1 MAVNYYD
8 QFQPLTYNPMTLQEM
23 LIGPQM
29 MQQKHDQ
36 YQALI
41 DQEGL
46 FDVPALEVDKP
57 GVQQWMDKY
66 KENIN
71 NLSDQLLRSGYN
83 KDLSRRARQILQE
96 KQQAISSRGYLG
108 RANQAYQQYLK
119 NVEDEKKRLEK
130 GEINRDQYERGLA
143 FALQRYNQSG
153 GANSNATYSP
163 WSSTKAVDLQELV
176 SKYGKEITPQTIAK
190 DLGYKYD
197 PSTGIITDSSNKTVT
212 ISPERIKN
220 TIISRI
226 MSNPEAMS
234 YLKERQQLGL
244 TNNIMEDLDK
254 LGNEGALTFYR
265 NDVENKTN
273 YDFGLFKKYQQGLFN
288 DAEISKDAIAE
299 IISLDNMPIENLAE
313 IAKVGK
319 PKFSSSGDVSYFDAV
334 TNGSNFS
341 LGEPGKPVPFGI
353 ATDNNKIINLEESNK
368 IRAHANE
375 QLDKDFGYWQQI
387 DPSVTR
393 DDIIEWEDKWAKN
406 NKATLAFNFVPSAKY
421 EEKYSQDIDKIKN
434 GSFPNS
440 IKDWAIEGQ
449 KLEDGDDWKDAIK
462 YDPKDNK
469 VVAVSTGWS
478 GNGYMLAEITMQN
491 GKTIKA
497 VRKPQE
503 SDKAKF
509 AIADSI
515 FNHYYD
521 NNRGT
526 SKFINPETGA
536 PIIMNKFITPDGLK
550 ATVTLQ
556 KPVYNNKGQLMGYE
570 NDPSYTNISYNDI
583 MQRLTPFV
591 LKDKYVNKYSKPRE
605 SY

>member
-36 YQALI
+36 YQALL

-71 NLSDQLLRSGYN
+71 DLSDQLLRSGYN

-153 GANSNATYSP
+153 GASSNATYTP
-163 WSSTKAVDLQELV
+163 WASTKAVDLQELV

-212 ISPERIKN
+212 LSPERIKN

-265 NDVENKTN
+265 NDIENKTN

-313 IAKVGK
+313 VAKYGLGRGNAYR
-319 PKFSSSGDVSYFDAV
+319 PGSYMPGALSSYGTEFQ
-334 TNGSNFS
+334 TNNT
-341 LGEPGKPVPFGI
+341 K
-353 ATDNNKIINLEESNK
+353 ESEMIK
-368 IRAHANE
+368 SHANE
-375 QLDKDFGYWQQI
+375 QLDKDFSYWQQI

-449 KLEDGDDWKDAIK
+449 KLEDGDDWIDAIE

-491 GKTIKA
+491 GKTIRA

-521 NNRGT
+521 NNRGI

>member
-36 YQALI
+36 YQALL

-71 NLSDQLLRSGYN
+71 DLSDQLLRSGYN

-153 GANSNATYSP
+153 GASSNATYTP
-163 WSSTKAVDLQELV
+163 WASTKAVDLQELV

-273 YDFGLFKKYQQGLFN
+273 YDFGLFKKYQEGIFN

-299 IISLDNMPIENLAE
+299 IISLDNMPIENLAKV
-313 IAKVGK
+313 AKYGLGRGNAYR
-319 PKFSSSGDVSYFDAV
+319 PGSYMPGALSSYGTEFQ
-334 TNGSNFS
+334 TNNT
-341 LGEPGKPVPFGI
+341 K
-353 ATDNNKIINLEESNK
+353 ESEMIK
-368 IRAHANE
+368 SHANE
-375 QLDKDFGYWQQI
+375 QLDKDFSYWQQI

-449 KLEDGDDWKDAIK
+449 KLEDGDDWIDAIE

-491 GKTIKA
+491 GKTIRA

>member
-36 YQALI
+36 YQALL

-71 NLSDQLLRSGYN
+71 DLSDQLLRSGYN

-108 RANQAYQQYLK
+108 RASQAYQQYLK

-153 GANSNATYSP
+153 GAGSNAIYSP
-163 WSSTKAVDLQELV
+163 WYSTKAVDLQELV

-212 ISPERIKN
+212 LSPERIKN

-273 YDFGLFKKYQQGLFN
+273 YDFGLFKKLQDGS
-288 DAEISKDAIAE
+288 I
-299 IISLDNMPIENLAE
+299 
-313 IAKVGK
+313 
-319 PKFSSSGDVSYFDAV
+319 SSSGMNADAQTQILSLPWLASDNLADIAKNGLPKRGNTYIPGSYM
-334 TNGSNFS
+334 
-341 LGEPGKPVPFGI
+341 PGALSSYGTSFQ
-353 ATDNNKIINLEESNK
+353 TDDLVESNK
-368 IRAHANE
+368 AKEFAN
-375 QLDKDFGYWQQI
+375 QAIDKEYEYLKTLNPNI
-387 DPSVTR
+387 TR
-393 DDIIEWEDKWAKN
+393 EDVLKWEDNYAKS
-406 NKATLAFNFVPSAKY
+406 NKTTAAFKYVPKAMY
-421 EEKYSQDIDKIKN
+421 EEKYKQDIDELKT
-434 GSFPNS
+434 GSLPGS
-440 IKDWAIEGQ
+440 VQDWYIDGETVEDQKDFHKAIGFS
-449 KLEDGDDWKDAIK
+449 D
-462 YDPKDNK
+462 DNK
-469 VVAVSTGWS
+469 VKEVSTAFAA
-478 GNGYMLAEITMQN
+478 NGAMAAFIIMED
-491 GKTIKA
+491 GKKYQA
-497 VRKPQE
+497 VRKPIE
-503 SDKAKF
+503 SDQSKF
-509 AIADSI
+509 IVANTL
-515 FNHYYD
+515 FNKYYD
-521 NNRGT
+521 NSRGEITFTDPITGLPIKMEKAVGPNGMEAMITMSLPKYNNRGQ
-526 SKFINPETGA
+526 
-536 PIIMNKFITPDGLK
+536 IIGYTEQQRLPFNSVIEKLTPL
-550 ATVTLQ
+550 VLEQ
-556 KPVYNNKGQLMGYE
+556 KYVSRERKLN
-570 NDPSYTNISYNDI
+570 PSYGG
-583 MQRLTPFV
+583 R
-591 LKDKYVNKYSKPRE
+591 
-605 SY
+605 

>member
-36 YQALI
+36 YQALL
-41 DQEGL
+41 DQEDL

-71 NLSDQLLRSGYN
+71 DLSDQLLRSGYN

-108 RANQAYQQYLK
+108 RASQAYQQYLK

-153 GANSNATYSP
+153 GAGSNATYSP
-163 WSSTKAVDLQELV
+163 WASTKAVDLQELV

-212 ISPERIKN
+212 LSPERIKN

-273 YDFGLFKKYQQGLFN
+273 YDFGLFKKLQDGS
-288 DAEISKDAIAE
+288 I
-299 IISLDNMPIENLAE
+299 
-313 IAKVGK
+313 
-319 PKFSSSGDVSYFDAV
+319 SSSGMNADAQTQILSLPWLTSDNLADIAKNGLPKRGNTYIPGSYM
-334 TNGSNFS
+334 
-341 LGEPGKPVPFGI
+341 PGALSSYGTSFQ
-353 ATDNNKIINLEESNK
+353 TDDLVESNK
-368 IRAHANE
+368 AKEFAN
-375 QLDKDFGYWQQI
+375 QAIDKEYEYLKTLNPNI
-387 DPSVTR
+387 TR
-393 DDIIEWEDKWAKN
+393 EDVLKWEDNYAKS
-406 NKATLAFNFVPSAKY
+406 NKTTAAFKYVPKAMY
-421 EEKYSQDIDKIKN
+421 EEKYKQDIDELKT
-434 GSFPNS
+434 GSLPGS
-440 IKDWAIEGQ
+440 VQDWYIDGETVEDQKDFHKAIGFS
-449 KLEDGDDWKDAIK
+449 D
-462 YDPKDNK
+462 DNK
-469 VVAVSTGWS
+469 VKEVSTAFAA
-478 GNGYMLAEITMQN
+478 NGAMAAFIIMED
-491 GKTIKA
+491 GKKYQA
-497 VRKPQE
+497 VRKPIE
-503 SDKAKF
+503 SDQSKF
-509 AIADSI
+509 IVANTL
-515 FNHYYD
+515 FNKYYD
-521 NNRGT
+521 NSRGEITFTDPITGLPIKMEKAVGPNGMEAMITMSLPKYNNRGQ
-526 SKFINPETGA
+526 
-536 PIIMNKFITPDGLK
+536 IIGYTEQQRLPFNSVIEKLTPL
-550 ATVTLQ
+550 VLEQ
-556 KPVYNNKGQLMGYE
+556 KYVSRERKLN
-570 NDPSYTNISYNDI
+570 PSYGG
-583 MQRLTPFV
+583 R
-591 LKDKYVNKYSKPRE
+591 
-605 SY
+605 

>member
-36 YQALI
+36 YQALL

-71 NLSDQLLRSGYN
+71 DLSDQLLRSGYN

-153 GANSNATYSP
+153 GASSNATYTP
-163 WSSTKAVDLQELV
+163 WASTKAVDLQELV

-265 NDVENKTN
+265 NDVENKTS
-273 YDFGLFKKYQQGLFN
+273 YDFGLFKKYQEGIFN

-299 IISLDNMPIENLAE
+299 IISLDNMPIENLAKV
-313 IAKVGK
+313 AKYGLGRDNAYR
-319 PKFSSSGDVSYFDAV
+319 PGSYMPGALSSYGTEFQ
-334 TNGSNFS
+334 TNNT
-341 LGEPGKPVPFGI
+341 K
-353 ATDNNKIINLEESNK
+353 ESEMIK
-368 IRAHANE
+368 SHANE
-375 QLDKDFGYWQQI
+375 QLDKDFSYWQQI

-393 DDIIEWEDKWAKN
+393 DDIIEWEDNWAKN

-449 KLEDGDDWKDAIK
+449 KLEDGDDWIDAIE

-491 GKTIKA
+491 GKTIRA

-536 PIIMNKFITPDGLK
+536 PIIINKFITPDGLK

>member
-29 MQQKHDQ
+29 VQQKHDQ
-36 YQALI
+36 YQALL

-71 NLSDQLLRSGYN
+71 DLSDQLLRSGYN

-153 GANSNATYSP
+153 GASSNATYTP
-163 WSSTKAVDLQELV
+163 WASTKAVDLQELV

-265 NDVENKTN
+265 NDVENKTS
-273 YDFGLFKKYQQGLFN
+273 YDFGLFKKYQEGIFN

-299 IISLDNMPIENLAE
+299 IISLDNMPIENLAKV
-313 IAKVGK
+313 AKYGLGRDNAYR
-319 PKFSSSGDVSYFDAV
+319 PGSYMPGALSSYGTEFQ
-334 TNGSNFS
+334 TNNT
-341 LGEPGKPVPFGI
+341 K
-353 ATDNNKIINLEESNK
+353 ESEMIK
-368 IRAHANE
+368 SHANE
-375 QLDKDFGYWQQI
+375 QLDKDFSYWQQI

-393 DDIIEWEDKWAKN
+393 DDIIEWEDNWAKN

-449 KLEDGDDWKDAIK
+449 KLEDGDDWIDAIE

-491 GKTIKA
+491 GKTIRA

>member
-36 YQALI
+36 YQALL
-41 DQEGL
+41 DQESL

-71 NLSDQLLRSGYN
+71 DLSDQLLRSGYN

-108 RANQAYQQYLK
+108 RASQAYQQYLK

-153 GANSNATYSP
+153 GAGSNATYSP
-163 WSSTKAVDLQELV
+163 WASTKAVDLQELV

-197 PSTGIITDSSNKTVT
+197 PSTGIITDSSNKIVT
-212 ISPERIKN
+212 LSPERIKN

-273 YDFGLFKKYQQGLFN
+273 YDFGLFKKLQDGS
-288 DAEISKDAIAE
+288 I
-299 IISLDNMPIENLAE
+299 
-313 IAKVGK
+313 
-319 PKFSSSGDVSYFDAV
+319 SSSGMNADAQTQILSLPWLASDNLADIAKNGLPKRGNTYIPGSYM
-334 TNGSNFS
+334 
-341 LGEPGKPVPFGI
+341 PGALSSYGTSFQ
-353 ATDNNKIINLEESNK
+353 TDDLVESNK
-368 IRAHANE
+368 AKEFAN
-375 QLDKDFGYWQQI
+375 QAIDKEYEYLKTLNPNI
-387 DPSVTR
+387 TR
-393 DDIIEWEDKWAKN
+393 EDVLKWEDNYAKS
-406 NKATLAFNFVPSAKY
+406 NKTTAAFKYVPKAMY
-421 EEKYSQDIDKIKN
+421 EEKYKQDIDELKT
-434 GSFPNS
+434 GSLPGS
-440 IKDWAIEGQ
+440 VQDWYIDGETVEDQKDFHKAIGFS
-449 KLEDGDDWKDAIK
+449 D
-462 YDPKDNK
+462 DNK
-469 VVAVSTGWS
+469 VKEVSTAFAA
-478 GNGYMLAEITMQN
+478 NGAMAAFIIMED
-491 GKTIKA
+491 GKKYQA
-497 VRKPQE
+497 VRKPIE
-503 SDKAKF
+503 SDQSKF
-509 AIADSI
+509 IVANTL
-515 FNHYYD
+515 FNKYYD
-521 NNRGT
+521 NSRGEITFTDPITGLPIKMEKAVGPNGMEAMVTMSLPKYNNRGQVIGYT
-526 SKFINPETGA
+526 EQQRLPFNSVIEKL
-536 PIIMNKFITPDGLK
+536 TPL
-550 ATVTLQ
+550 VLEQ
-556 KPVYNNKGQLMGYE
+556 KYVSRERKLN
-570 NDPSYTNISYNDI
+570 PSYGG
-583 MQRLTPFV
+583 R
-591 LKDKYVNKYSKPRE
+591 
-605 SY
+605 

>member
-36 YQALI
+36 YQALL

-71 NLSDQLLRSGYN
+71 DLSDQLLRSGYN

-108 RANQAYQQYLK
+108 RASQAYQQYLK

-153 GANSNATYSP
+153 GAGSNAIYSP
-163 WSSTKAVDLQELV
+163 WYSTKAVDLQELV
-176 SKYGKEITPQTIAK
+176 SKYGKEITPQTIAR

-265 NDVENKTN
+265 NDVENKTS
-273 YDFGLFKKYQQGLFN
+273 YDFGLFKKYQEGIFN

-299 IISLDNMPIENLAE
+299 IISLDNMPIENLAKV
-313 IAKVGK
+313 AKYGLGRGNAYR
-319 PKFSSSGDVSYFDAV
+319 PGSYMPGALSSYGTEFQ
-334 TNGSNFS
+334 TNNT
-341 LGEPGKPVPFGI
+341 K
-353 ATDNNKIINLEESNK
+353 ESEMIK
-368 IRAHANE
+368 SHANE
-375 QLDKDFGYWQQI
+375 QLDKDFSYWQQI

-393 DDIIEWEDKWAKN
+393 NDIIEWEDNWAKN

-449 KLEDGDDWKDAIK
+449 KLEDGDDWIDAIE

-491 GKTIKA
+491 GKTIRA

>member
-36 YQALI
+36 YQALL

-71 NLSDQLLRSGYN
+71 DLSDQLLRSGYN

-153 GANSNATYSP
+153 GASSNATYTP
-163 WSSTKAVDLQELV
+163 WASTKAVDLQELV

-265 NDVENKTN
+265 NDVENKTS
-273 YDFGLFKKYQQGLFN
+273 YDFGLFKKYQEGIFN
-288 DAEISKDAIAE
+288 DAKISKDAIAE
-299 IISLDNMPIENLAE
+299 IISLDNMPIENLAKV
-313 IAKVGK
+313 AKYGLGRGNAYR
-319 PKFSSSGDVSYFDAV
+319 PGSYMPGALSSYGTEFQ
-334 TNGSNFS
+334 TNNT
-341 LGEPGKPVPFGI
+341 K
-353 ATDNNKIINLEESNK
+353 ESEMIK
-368 IRAHANE
+368 SHANE
-375 QLDKDFGYWQQI
+375 QLDKDFSYWQQI

-393 DDIIEWEDKWAKN
+393 NDIIEWEDNWAKN

-449 KLEDGDDWKDAIK
+449 KLEDGDDWIDAIE

-469 VVAVSTGWS
+469 VIAVSTGWS

-491 GKTIKA
+491 GKTIRA

>member
-36 YQALI
+36 YQALL

-71 NLSDQLLRSGYN
+71 DLSDQLLRSGYN

-108 RANQAYQQYLK
+108 RASQAYQQYLK

-130 GEINRDQYERGLA
+130 GEINRDQYERGLT

-153 GANSNATYSP
+153 GAGSNATYSP
-163 WSSTKAVDLQELV
+163 WYSTRAVDLQELV

-212 ISPERIKN
+212 LSPERIKN

-299 IISLDNMPIENLAE
+299 IISLDNMPIENLAHV
-313 IAKVGK
+313 AKYGLGRGNTYR
-319 PKFSSSGDVSYFDAV
+319 PGSYMPGALSSYGTEFQ
-334 TNGSNFS
+334 TNNT
-341 LGEPGKPVPFGI
+341 K
-353 ATDNNKIINLEESNK
+353 ESEMIK
-368 IRAHANE
+368 SHANE
-375 QLDKDFGYWQQI
+375 QLDKDFDYWQQI

-449 KLEDGDDWKDAIK
+449 RLEDGDDWIDAIE

-521 NNRGT
+521 NNRGI
-526 SKFINPETGA
+526 SKFVNPETGA

>member
-36 YQALI
+36 YQALL

-71 NLSDQLLRSGYN
+71 DLSDQLLRSGYN

-153 GANSNATYSP
+153 GASSNATYTP
-163 WSSTKAVDLQELV
+163 WASTKAVDLQELV

-265 NDVENKTN
+265 NDVENKTS
-273 YDFGLFKKYQQGLFN
+273 YDFGLFKKYQEGTFN

-299 IISLDNMPIENLAE
+299 IISLDNMPIENLAKV
-313 IAKVGK
+313 AKYGLGRGNAYR
-319 PKFSSSGDVSYFDAV
+319 PGSYMPGALSSYGTEFQ
-334 TNGSNFS
+334 TNNT
-341 LGEPGKPVPFGI
+341 K
-353 ATDNNKIINLEESNK
+353 ESEMIK
-368 IRAHANE
+368 SHANE
-375 QLDKDFGYWQQI
+375 QLDKDFSYWQQI

-393 DDIIEWEDKWAKN
+393 NDIIEWEDNWAKN

-449 KLEDGDDWKDAIK
+449 KLEDGDDWIDAIE

-491 GKTIKA
+491 GKTIRA

>member
-36 YQALI
+36 YQALL

-71 NLSDQLLRSGYN
+71 DLSDQLLRSGYN

-108 RANQAYQQYLK
+108 RASQAYQQYLK

-153 GANSNATYSP
+153 GAGSNATYSP
-163 WSSTKAVDLQELV
+163 WYSTRAVDLQELV
-176 SKYGKEITPQTIAK
+176 SKYGKEITPQTIAR

-212 ISPERIKN
+212 LSPERIKN

-273 YDFGLFKKYQQGLFN
+273 YDFGLFKKLQDGS
-288 DAEISKDAIAE
+288 I
-299 IISLDNMPIENLAE
+299 
-313 IAKVGK
+313 
-319 PKFSSSGDVSYFDAV
+319 SSSGMNADAQTQILSLPWLTSDNLADIAKNGLPKRGNTYIPGSYM
-334 TNGSNFS
+334 
-341 LGEPGKPVPFGI
+341 PGALSSYGTSFQ
-353 ATDNNKIINLEESNK
+353 TDDLVESNK
-368 IRAHANE
+368 AKEFAN
-375 QLDKDFGYWQQI
+375 QAIDKEYEYLKTLNPNI
-387 DPSVTR
+387 TR
-393 DDIIEWEDKWAKN
+393 EDVLKWEDNYAKS
-406 NKATLAFNFVPSAKY
+406 NKTTAAFKYVPKAMY
-421 EEKYSQDIDKIKN
+421 EEKYKQDIDELKT
-434 GSFPNS
+434 GSLPGS
-440 IKDWAIEGQ
+440 VQDWYIDGETVEDQKDFHKAIGFS
-449 KLEDGDDWKDAIK
+449 D
-462 YDPKDNK
+462 DNK
-469 VVAVSTGWS
+469 VKEVSTAFAA
-478 GNGYMLAEITMQN
+478 NGAMAAFIIMED
-491 GKTIKA
+491 GKKYQA
-497 VRKPQE
+497 VRKPIE
-503 SDKAKF
+503 SDQSKF
-509 AIADSI
+509 IVANTL
-515 FNHYYD
+515 FNKYYD
-521 NNRGT
+521 NSRGEITFTDPITGLPIKMEKAVGPNGMEAMVTMSLPKYNNRGQVIGYT
-526 SKFINPETGA
+526 EQQRLPFNSVIEKL
-536 PIIMNKFITPDGLK
+536 TPL
-550 ATVTLQ
+550 VLEQ
-556 KPVYNNKGQLMGYE
+556 KYVSRERKLN
-570 NDPSYTNISYNDI
+570 PSYGG
-583 MQRLTPFV
+583 R
-591 LKDKYVNKYSKPRE
+591 
-605 SY
+605 

>member
-36 YQALI
+36 YQALL

-71 NLSDQLLRSGYN
+71 DLSDQLLRSGYN

-153 GANSNATYSP
+153 GASSNATYTP
-163 WSSTKAVDLQELV
+163 WASTKAVDLQELV

-265 NDVENKTN
+265 NDVENKTS
-273 YDFGLFKKYQQGLFN
+273 YDFGLFKKYQEGIFN

-299 IISLDNMPIENLAE
+299 IISLDNMPIENLAKV
-313 IAKVGK
+313 AKYGLGRDNAYR
-319 PKFSSSGDVSYFDAV
+319 PGSYMPGALSSYGTEFQ
-334 TNGSNFS
+334 TNNT
-341 LGEPGKPVPFGI
+341 K
-353 ATDNNKIINLEESNK
+353 ESEMIK
-368 IRAHANE
+368 SHANE
-375 QLDKDFGYWQQI
+375 QLDKDFSYWQQI

-449 KLEDGDDWKDAIK
+449 KLEDGDDWIDAIE

-491 GKTIKA
+491 GKTIRA

>member
-36 YQALI
+36 YQALL

-71 NLSDQLLRSGYN
+71 DLSDQLLRSGYN

-108 RANQAYQQYLK
+108 RASQAYQQYLK

-153 GANSNATYSP
+153 GAGSNATYSP
-163 WSSTKAVDLQELV
+163 WASTKAVDLQELV

-212 ISPERIKN
+212 LSPERIKN

-299 IISLDNMPIENLAE
+299 IISLDNMPIENLAHV
-313 IAKVGK
+313 AKYGLGRGNTYR
-319 PKFSSSGDVSYFDAV
+319 PGSYMPGALSSYGTEFQ
-334 TNGSNFS
+334 TNNT
-341 LGEPGKPVPFGI
+341 K
-353 ATDNNKIINLEESNK
+353 ESEMIK
-368 IRAHANE
+368 SHANE
-375 QLDKDFGYWQQI
+375 QLDKDFDYWQQI

-449 KLEDGDDWKDAIK
+449 RLEDGDDWIDAIE

-497 VRKPQE
+497 IRKPQE

-521 NNRGT
+521 NNRGI
-526 SKFINPETGA
+526 SKFVNPETGA

>member
-36 YQALI
+36 YQALL

-71 NLSDQLLRSGYN
+71 DLSDQLLRSGYN
-83 KDLSRRARQILQE
+83 KDLSRKARQILQE

-108 RANQAYQQYLK
+108 RASQAYQQYLK

-153 GANSNATYSP
+153 GAGSNAIYSP
-163 WSSTKAVDLQELV
+163 WASTKAVDLQELV

-212 ISPERIKN
+212 LSPERIKN

-273 YDFGLFKKYQQGLFN
+273 YDFGLFKKLQDGS
-288 DAEISKDAIAE
+288 I
-299 IISLDNMPIENLAE
+299 
-313 IAKVGK
+313 
-319 PKFSSSGDVSYFDAV
+319 SSSGMNADAQTQILSLPWLTSDNLADIAKNGLPKRGNTYIPGSYM
-334 TNGSNFS
+334 
-341 LGEPGKPVPFGI
+341 PGALSSYGTSFQ
-353 ATDNNKIINLEESNK
+353 TDDLVESNK
-368 IRAHANE
+368 AKEFAN
-375 QLDKDFGYWQQI
+375 QAIDKEYEYLKTLNPNI
-387 DPSVTR
+387 TR
-393 DDIIEWEDKWAKN
+393 EDVLKWEDNYAKS
-406 NKATLAFNFVPSAKY
+406 NKTTAAFKYVPKAMY
-421 EEKYSQDIDKIKN
+421 EEKYKQDIDELKT
-434 GSFPNS
+434 GSLPGS
-440 IKDWAIEGQ
+440 VQDWYIDGETVEDQKDFHKAIGFS
-449 KLEDGDDWKDAIK
+449 D
-462 YDPKDNK
+462 DNK
-469 VVAVSTGWS
+469 VKEVSTAFAA
-478 GNGYMLAEITMQN
+478 NGAMAAFIIMED
-491 GKTIKA
+491 GKKYQA
-497 VRKPQE
+497 VRKPIE
-503 SDKAKF
+503 SDQSKF
-509 AIADSI
+509 IVANTL
-515 FNHYYD
+515 FNKYYD
-521 NNRGT
+521 NSRGEITFTDPITGLPIKMEKAVGPNGMEAMITMSLPKYNNRGQ
-526 SKFINPETGA
+526 
-536 PIIMNKFITPDGLK
+536 IIGYTEQQRLPFNSVIEKLTPL
-550 ATVTLQ
+550 VLEQ
-556 KPVYNNKGQLMGYE
+556 KYVSRERKLN
-570 NDPSYTNISYNDI
+570 PSYGG
-583 MQRLTPFV
+583 R
-591 LKDKYVNKYSKPRE
+591 
-605 SY
+605 

>member
-36 YQALI
+36 YQALL

-71 NLSDQLLRSGYN
+71 DLSDQLLRSSYN

-153 GANSNATYSP
+153 GAGSNATYSP
-163 WSSTKAVDLQELV
+163 WYSTRAVDLQELV
-176 SKYGKEITPQTIAK
+176 SKYGKEITPQTIAR

-273 YDFGLFKKYQQGLFN
+273 YDFGLFKKYQEGIFN

-299 IISLDNMPIENLAE
+299 IISLDNMPIENLAKV
-313 IAKVGK
+313 AKYGLGRGNAYR
-319 PKFSSSGDVSYFDAV
+319 PGSYMPGALSSYGTEFQ
-334 TNGSNFS
+334 TNNT
-341 LGEPGKPVPFGI
+341 K
-353 ATDNNKIINLEESNK
+353 ESEMIK
-368 IRAHANE
+368 SHANE
-375 QLDKDFGYWQQI
+375 QLDKDFSYWQQI

-449 KLEDGDDWKDAIK
+449 KLEDGDDWIDAIE

-491 GKTIKA
+491 GKTIRA

>member
-36 YQALI
+36 YQALL

-71 NLSDQLLRSGYN
+71 DLSDQLLRSGYN

-108 RANQAYQQYLK
+108 RASQAYQQYLK

-153 GANSNATYSP
+153 GAGSNATYSP
-163 WSSTKAVDLQELV
+163 WYSTRAVDLQELV
-176 SKYGKEITPQTIAK
+176 SKYGKEITPQTIAR

-212 ISPERIKN
+212 LSPERIKN

-313 IAKVGK
+313 VAKYGLGRGNAYR
-319 PKFSSSGDVSYFDAV
+319 PGSYMPGALSSYGTEFQ
-334 TNGSNFS
+334 TNNT
-341 LGEPGKPVPFGI
+341 K
-353 ATDNNKIINLEESNK
+353 ESEMIK
-368 IRAHANE
+368 SHANE
-375 QLDKDFGYWQQI
+375 QLDKDFSYWQQI

-449 KLEDGDDWKDAIK
+449 KLEDGDDWIDAIE

-478 GNGYMLAEITMQN
+478 GNGYMLTEITMQN
-491 GKTIKA
+491 GKTIRA

>member
-36 YQALI
+36 YQALL

-71 NLSDQLLRSGYN
+71 DLSDQLLRSGYN

-96 KQQAISSRGYLG
+96 KQQAISSRGYL
-108 RANQAYQQYLK
+108 ANQAYQQYLK

-153 GANSNATYSP
+153 GAGSNATYTP
-163 WSSTKAVDLQELV
+163 WASTKAVDLQELV

-265 NDVENKTN
+265 NDVENKTS
-273 YDFGLFKKYQQGLFN
+273 YDFGLFKKYQEGIFN

-299 IISLDNMPIENLAE
+299 IISLDNMPIENLAKV
-313 IAKVGK
+313 AKYGLGRGNAYR
-319 PKFSSSGDVSYFDAV
+319 PGSYMPGALSSYGTEFQ
-334 TNGSNFS
+334 TNNT
-341 LGEPGKPVPFGI
+341 K
-353 ATDNNKIINLEESNK
+353 ESEMIK
-368 IRAHANE
+368 SHANE
-375 QLDKDFGYWQQI
+375 QLDKDFSYWQQI

-393 DDIIEWEDKWAKN
+393 NDIIEWEDNWAKN

-449 KLEDGDDWKDAIK
+449 KLED
-462 YDPKDNK
+462 DPKDNK

-491 GKTIKA
+491 GKTIRA

>member
-36 YQALI
+36 YQALL

-46 FDVPALEVDKP
+46 FDVPALEIDKP

-71 NLSDQLLRSGYN
+71 DLSDQLLRSGYN

-153 GANSNATYSP
+153 GASSNATYTP
-163 WSSTKAVDLQELV
+163 WASTKAVDLQELV

-265 NDVENKTN
+265 NDVENKTS
-273 YDFGLFKKYQQGLFN
+273 YDFGLFKKYQEGIFN

-299 IISLDNMPIENLAE
+299 IISLDNMPIENLAKV
-313 IAKVGK
+313 AKYGLGRGNAYR
-319 PKFSSSGDVSYFDAV
+319 PGSYMPGALSSYGTEFQ
-334 TNGSNFS
+334 TNNT
-341 LGEPGKPVPFGI
+341 K
-353 ATDNNKIINLEESNK
+353 ESEMIK
-368 IRAHANE
+368 SHANE
-375 QLDKDFGYWQQI
+375 QLDKDFSYWQQI

-393 DDIIEWEDKWAKN
+393 NDIIEWEDNWAKN

-449 KLEDGDDWKDAIK
+449 KLEDGDDWIDAIE

-491 GKTIKA
+491 GKTIRA

>member
-36 YQALI
+36 YQALL

-71 NLSDQLLRSGYN
+71 DLSDQLLRSGYN

-108 RANQAYQQYLK
+108 RASQAYQQYLK

-153 GANSNATYSP
+153 GAGSNATYSP
-163 WSSTKAVDLQELV
+163 WYSTRAVDLQELV
-176 SKYGKEITPQTIAK
+176 SKYGKEITPQTIAR

-273 YDFGLFKKYQQGLFN
+273 YDFGLFKKYQEGIFN

-299 IISLDNMPIENLAE
+299 IISLDNMPIENLAKV
-313 IAKVGK
+313 AKYGLGRGNAYR
-319 PKFSSSGDVSYFDAV
+319 PGSYMPGALSSYGTEFQ
-334 TNGSNFS
+334 TNNT
-341 LGEPGKPVPFGI
+341 K
-353 ATDNNKIINLEESNK
+353 ESEMIK
-368 IRAHANE
+368 SHANE
-375 QLDKDFGYWQQI
+375 QLDKDFSYWQQI

-449 KLEDGDDWKDAIK
+449 KLEDGDDWIDAIE

-491 GKTIKA
+491 GKTIRA

-503 SDKAKF
+503 SNKAKF

>member
-36 YQALI
+36 YQALL

-71 NLSDQLLRSGYN
+71 DLSDQLLRSGYN

-153 GANSNATYSP
+153 GASSNATYSP
-163 WSSTKAVDLQELV
+163 WYSTRAVDLQELV
-176 SKYGKEITPQTIAK
+176 SKYGKEITPQTIAR

-273 YDFGLFKKYQQGLFN
+273 YDFGLFKKYQEGIFN

-299 IISLDNMPIENLAE
+299 IISLDNMPIENLAKV
-313 IAKVGK
+313 AKYGLGRGNAYR
-319 PKFSSSGDVSYFDAV
+319 PGSYMPGALSSYGTEFQ
-334 TNGSNFS
+334 TNNT
-341 LGEPGKPVPFGI
+341 K
-353 ATDNNKIINLEESNK
+353 ESEMIK
-368 IRAHANE
+368 SHANE
-375 QLDKDFGYWQQI
+375 QLDKDFSYWQQI

-393 DDIIEWEDKWAKN
+393 NDIIEWEDNWAKN

-449 KLEDGDDWKDAIK
+449 KLEDGDDWIDAIE

-491 GKTIKA
+491 GKTIRA

>member
-36 YQALI
+36 YQALL

-71 NLSDQLLRSGYN
+71 DLSDQLLRSGYN

-108 RANQAYQQYLK
+108 RASQVYQQYLK

-153 GANSNATYSP
+153 GAGSNAIYSP
-163 WSSTKAVDLQELV
+163 WYSTKAVDLQELV

-197 PSTGIITDSSNKTVT
+197 PSTGIITDSSNKIVT
-212 ISPERIKN
+212 LSPERIKN

-273 YDFGLFKKYQQGLFN
+273 YDFGLFKKLQDGS
-288 DAEISKDAIAE
+288 I
-299 IISLDNMPIENLAE
+299 
-313 IAKVGK
+313 
-319 PKFSSSGDVSYFDAV
+319 SSSGMNADAQTQILSLPWLASDNLADIAKNGLPKRGNTYIPGSYM
-334 TNGSNFS
+334 
-341 LGEPGKPVPFGI
+341 PGALSSYGTSFQ
-353 ATDNNKIINLEESNK
+353 TDDLVESNK
-368 IRAHANE
+368 AKEFAN
-375 QLDKDFGYWQQI
+375 QAIDKEYEYLKTLNPNI
-387 DPSVTR
+387 TR
-393 DDIIEWEDKWAKN
+393 EDVLKWEDNYAKS
-406 NKATLAFNFVPSAKY
+406 NKTTAAFKYVPKAMY
-421 EEKYSQDIDKIKN
+421 EEKYKQDIDELKT
-434 GSFPNS
+434 GSLPGS
-440 IKDWAIEGQ
+440 VQDWYIDGETVEDQKDFHKAIGFS
-449 KLEDGDDWKDAIK
+449 D
-462 YDPKDNK
+462 DNK
-469 VVAVSTGWS
+469 VKEVSTAFAA
-478 GNGYMLAEITMQN
+478 NGAMAAFIIMED
-491 GKTIKA
+491 GKKYQA
-497 VRKPQE
+497 VRKPIE
-503 SDKAKF
+503 SDQSKF
-509 AIADSI
+509 IVANTL
-515 FNHYYD
+515 FNKYYD
-521 NNRGT
+521 NSRGEITFTDPITGLPIKMEKAVGPNGMEAMITMSLPKYNNRGQ
-526 SKFINPETGA
+526 
-536 PIIMNKFITPDGLK
+536 IIGYTEQQRLPFNSVIEKLTPL
-550 ATVTLQ
+550 VLEQ
-556 KPVYNNKGQLMGYE
+556 KYVSRERKLN
-570 NDPSYTNISYNDI
+570 PSYGG
-583 MQRLTPFV
+583 R
-591 LKDKYVNKYSKPRE
+591 
-605 SY
+605 

>member
-36 YQALI
+36 YQALL

-71 NLSDQLLRSGYN
+71 DLSDQLLRSGYN

-108 RANQAYQQYLK
+108 RASQAYQQYLK

-153 GANSNATYSP
+153 GAGSNATYSP
-163 WSSTKAVDLQELV
+163 WYSTRAVDLQELV
-176 SKYGKEITPQTIAK
+176 SKYGKEITPQTIAR

-212 ISPERIKN
+212 LSPERIKN

-273 YDFGLFKKYQQGLFN
+273 YDFGLFKKLQDGS
-288 DAEISKDAIAE
+288 I
-299 IISLDNMPIENLAE
+299 
-313 IAKVGK
+313 
-319 PKFSSSGDVSYFDAV
+319 SSSGMNADAQTQILSLPWLASDNLADIAKNGLPKRDNTYIPGSYM
-334 TNGSNFS
+334 
-341 LGEPGKPVPFGI
+341 PGALSSYGTSFQ
-353 ATDNNKIINLEESNK
+353 TDDLVESNK
-368 IRAHANE
+368 AKEFAN
-375 QLDKDFGYWQQI
+375 QAIDKEYEYLKTFNPNI
-387 DPSVTR
+387 TR
-393 DDIIEWEDKWAKN
+393 EDVLKWEDNYAKS
-406 NKATLAFNFVPSAKY
+406 NKTTAAFKYVPKAMY
-421 EEKYSQDIDKIKN
+421 EEKYKQDIDELKT
-434 GSFPNS
+434 GSLPGS
-440 IKDWAIEGQ
+440 VQDWYIDGETVEDQKDFHKAIGFS
-449 KLEDGDDWKDAIK
+449 D
-462 YDPKDNK
+462 DNK
-469 VVAVSTGWS
+469 VKEVSTAFAA
-478 GNGYMLAEITMQN
+478 NGAMAAFIIMED
-491 GKTIKA
+491 GKKYQA
-497 VRKPQE
+497 VRKPIE
-503 SDKAKF
+503 SDQSKF
-509 AIADSI
+509 IVANTL
-515 FNHYYD
+515 FNKYYD
-521 NNRGT
+521 NSRGEITFTDPITGLPIKMEKAVGPNGMEAMVTMSLPKYNNRGQVIGYT
-526 SKFINPETGA
+526 EQQRLPFNSVIEKL
-536 PIIMNKFITPDGLK
+536 TPL
-550 ATVTLQ
+550 VLEQ
-556 KPVYNNKGQLMGYE
+556 KYVSRERKLN
-570 NDPSYTNISYNDI
+570 PSYGG
-583 MQRLTPFV
+583 R
-591 LKDKYVNKYSKPRE
+591 
-605 SY
+605 

>member
-36 YQALI
+36 YQALL

-71 NLSDQLLRSGYN
+71 DLSDQLLRSGYN

-153 GANSNATYSP
+153 GASSNATYTP
-163 WSSTKAVDLQELV
+163 WASTKAVDLQELV

-265 NDVENKTN
+265 NDVENKTS
-273 YDFGLFKKYQQGLFN
+273 YDFGLFKKYQEGIFN

-299 IISLDNMPIENLAE
+299 IISLDNMPIENLAKV
-313 IAKVGK
+313 AKYGLGRGNAYR
-319 PKFSSSGDVSYFDAV
+319 PGSYMPGALSSYGTEFQ
-334 TNGSNFS
+334 TNNT
-341 LGEPGKPVPFGI
+341 K
-353 ATDNNKIINLEESNK
+353 ESEMIK
-368 IRAHANE
+368 SHANE
-375 QLDKDFGYWQQI
+375 QLDKDFSYWQQI

-393 DDIIEWEDKWAKN
+393 NDIIEWEDNWAKN

-421 EEKYSQDIDKIKN
+421 EEKYLQDIDKIKN

-449 KLEDGDDWKDAIK
+449 KLEDGDDWIDAIE

-491 GKTIKA
+491 GKTIRA

>member
-36 YQALI
+36 YQALL

-71 NLSDQLLRSGYN
+71 DLSDQLLRSGYN

-130 GEINRDQYERGLA
+130 GEINRDQYERGLT

-153 GANSNATYSP
+153 GASSNATYTP
-163 WSSTKAVDLQELV
+163 WASTKAVDLQELV

-265 NDVENKTN
+265 NDVENKTS
-273 YDFGLFKKYQQGLFN
+273 YDFGLFKKYQEGIFN

-299 IISLDNMPIENLAE
+299 IISLDNMPIENLAKV
-313 IAKVGK
+313 AKYGLGRGNAYR
-319 PKFSSSGDVSYFDAV
+319 PGSYMPGALSSYGTEFQ
-334 TNGSNFS
+334 TNNT
-341 LGEPGKPVPFGI
+341 K
-353 ATDNNKIINLEESNK
+353 ESEMIK
-368 IRAHANE
+368 SHANE
-375 QLDKDFGYWQQI
+375 QLDKDFSYWQQI

-393 DDIIEWEDKWAKN
+393 NDIIEWEDNWAKN

-449 KLEDGDDWKDAIK
+449 KLEDGDDWIDAIE

-491 GKTIKA
+491 GKTIRA

>member
-36 YQALI
+36 YQALL

-71 NLSDQLLRSGYN
+71 DLSDQLLRSGYN

-153 GANSNATYSP
+153 GASSNATYTP
-163 WSSTKAVDLQELV
+163 WASTKAVDLQELV

-265 NDVENKTN
+265 NDVENKTS
-273 YDFGLFKKYQQGLFN
+273 YDFGLFKKYQEGIFN

-299 IISLDNMPIENLAE
+299 IISLDNMPIENLAKV
-313 IAKVGK
+313 AKYGLGRGNAYR
-319 PKFSSSGDVSYFDAV
+319 PGSYMPGALSSYGTEFQ
-334 TNGSNFS
+334 TNNT
-341 LGEPGKPVPFGI
+341 K
-353 ATDNNKIINLEESNK
+353 ESEMIK
-368 IRAHANE
+368 SHANE
-375 QLDKDFGYWQQI
+375 QLDKDFSYWQQI

-393 DDIIEWEDKWAKN
+393 DDIIEWEDNWAKN

-449 KLEDGDDWKDAIK
+449 KLEDGDDWIDAIE

-491 GKTIKA
+491 GKTIRA

>member
-36 YQALI
+36 YQALL

-71 NLSDQLLRSGYN
+71 DLSDQLLRSGYN

-143 FALQRYNQSG
+143 LALQRYNQSG
-153 GANSNATYSP
+153 GASSNATYTP
-163 WSSTKAVDLQELV
+163 WASTKAVDLQELV

-265 NDVENKTN
+265 NDVENKTS
-273 YDFGLFKKYQQGLFN
+273 YDFGLFKKYQEGIFN

-299 IISLDNMPIENLAE
+299 IISLDNMPIENLAKV
-313 IAKVGK
+313 AKYGLGRGNAYR
-319 PKFSSSGDVSYFDAV
+319 PGSYMPGALSSYGTEFQ
-334 TNGSNFS
+334 TNNT
-341 LGEPGKPVPFGI
+341 K
-353 ATDNNKIINLEESNK
+353 ESEMIK
-368 IRAHANE
+368 SHANE
-375 QLDKDFGYWQQI
+375 QLDKDFSYWQQI

-393 DDIIEWEDKWAKN
+393 NDIIEWEDNWAKN

-449 KLEDGDDWKDAIK
+449 KLEDGDDWIDAIE
-462 YDPKDNK
+462 YNPKDNK

-491 GKTIKA
+491 GKTIRA

-536 PIIMNKFITPDGLK
+536 PIIMNKFFTPDGLK

>member
-36 YQALI
+36 YQALL

-71 NLSDQLLRSGYN
+71 DLSDQLLRSGYN

-153 GANSNATYSP
+153 GASSNATYTP
-163 WSSTKAVDLQELV
+163 WASTKAVDLQELV

-265 NDVENKTN
+265 NDVENKTS
-273 YDFGLFKKYQQGLFN
+273 YDFGLFKKYQEGIFN

-299 IISLDNMPIENLAE
+299 IISLDNMPIENLAKV
-313 IAKVGK
+313 AKYGLGRGNAYRSGSYM
-319 PKFSSSGDVSYFDAV
+319 PGALSSYGTEFQ
-334 TNGSNFS
+334 TNNT
-341 LGEPGKPVPFGI
+341 K
-353 ATDNNKIINLEESNK
+353 ESEMIK
-368 IRAHANE
+368 SHANE
-375 QLDKDFGYWQQI
+375 QLDKDFSYWQQI

-393 DDIIEWEDKWAKN
+393 NDIIEWEDNWAKN

-449 KLEDGDDWKDAIK
+449 KLEDGDDWIDAIE

-491 GKTIKA
+491 GKTIRA

>member
-36 YQALI
+36 YQALL

-71 NLSDQLLRSGYN
+71 DLSDQLLRSGYN

-153 GANSNATYSP
+153 GAGSNATYTP
-163 WSSTKAVDLQELV
+163 WASTKAVDLQELV

-212 ISPERIKN
+212 LSPERIKN

-265 NDVENKTN
+265 NDVENKTS
-273 YDFGLFKKYQQGLFN
+273 YDFGLFKKYQEGIFN

-299 IISLDNMPIENLAE
+299 IISLDNMPIENLAKV
-313 IAKVGK
+313 AKYGLGRGNAYR
-319 PKFSSSGDVSYFDAV
+319 PGSYMPGALSSYGTEFQ
-334 TNGSNFS
+334 TNNT
-341 LGEPGKPVPFGI
+341 K
-353 ATDNNKIINLEESNK
+353 ESEMIK
-368 IRAHANE
+368 SHANE
-375 QLDKDFGYWQQI
+375 QLDKDFSYWQQI

-393 DDIIEWEDKWAKN
+393 NDIIEWEDNWAKN

-449 KLEDGDDWKDAIK
+449 KLEDGDDWIDAIE

-491 GKTIKA
+491 GKTIRA

>member
-36 YQALI
+36 YQALL

-71 NLSDQLLRSGYN
+71 DLSDQLLRSGYN

-108 RANQAYQQYLK
+108 RASQAYQQYLK

-153 GANSNATYSP
+153 GAGSNATYSP
-163 WSSTKAVDLQELV
+163 WYSTRAVDLQELV
-176 SKYGKEITPQTIAK
+176 SKYGKEITPQTIAR

-273 YDFGLFKKYQQGLFN
+273 YDFGLFKKYQEGIFN

-299 IISLDNMPIENLAE
+299 IISLDNMPIENLAKV
-313 IAKVGK
+313 AKYGLGRGNAYR
-319 PKFSSSGDVSYFDAV
+319 PGSYMPGALSSYGTEFQ
-334 TNGSNFS
+334 TNNT
-341 LGEPGKPVPFGI
+341 K
-353 ATDNNKIINLEESNK
+353 ESEMIK
-368 IRAHANE
+368 SHANE
-375 QLDKDFGYWQQI
+375 QLDKDFSYWQQI

-449 KLEDGDDWKDAIK
+449 KLEDGDDWIDAIE

-491 GKTIKA
+491 GKTIRA

>member
-36 YQALI
+36 YQALL

-71 NLSDQLLRSGYN
+71 DLSDQLLRSGYN

-108 RANQAYQQYLK
+108 RASQAYQQYLK

-153 GANSNATYSP
+153 GVGSNATYSP
-163 WSSTKAVDLQELV
+163 WASTKAVDLQELV

-212 ISPERIKN
+212 LSPERIKN

-273 YDFGLFKKYQQGLFN
+273 YDFGLFKKYQQGLLN

-299 IISLDNMPIENLAE
+299 IISLDNMPIENLAH
-313 IAKVGK
+313 IAKYGLGRGNTYR
-319 PKFSSSGDVSYFDAV
+319 PRSYMPGALSSYGTEFQ
-334 TNGSNFS
+334 TNNT
-341 LGEPGKPVPFGI
+341 K
-353 ATDNNKIINLEESNK
+353 ESEMIK
-368 IRAHANE
+368 AHANE
-375 QLDKDFGYWQQI
+375 QLDKDFSYWQQI

-421 EEKYSQDIDKIKN
+421 EEKYKQDIDMLKN
-434 GSFPNS
+434 GSFPDS
-440 IKDWAIEGQ
+440 IKDWAIEGE
-449 KLEDGDDWKDAIK
+449 KLEDVDDWLDATK
-462 YDPKDNK
+462 YNPKDNK
-469 VVAVSTGWS
+469 VTAVSTGWS
-478 GNGYMLAEITMQN
+478 GNGYMLAKITMQN
-491 GKTIKA
+491 GKTIRA

-509 AIADSI
+509 AVADAI

-526 SKFINPETGA
+526 SEFINPKTGA
-536 PIIMNKFITPDGLK
+536 PIIMNKFITPEGLK
-550 ATVTLQ
+550 ATVTLTEPIIINGKIEGYRPMQ
-556 KPVYNNKGQLMGYE
+556 DYNNISF
-570 NDPSYTNISYNDI
+570 NDAI
-583 MQRLTPFV
+583 QKLTPLV
-591 LKDKYVNKYSKPRE
+591 LKEKYVSTRKNEYPSWGIN
-605 SY
+605 

>member
-36 YQALI
+36 YQALL

-71 NLSDQLLRSGYN
+71 DLSDQLLRSGYN

-108 RANQAYQQYLK
+108 RASQAYQQYLK

-153 GANSNATYSP
+153 GAGSNAIYSP
-163 WSSTKAVDLQELV
+163 WASTKAVDLQELV

-212 ISPERIKN
+212 LSPERIKN

-265 NDVENKTN
+265 NDIENKTN
-273 YDFGLFKKYQQGLFN
+273 YDFGLFKKLQDGS
-288 DAEISKDAIAE
+288 I
-299 IISLDNMPIENLAE
+299 
-313 IAKVGK
+313 
-319 PKFSSSGDVSYFDAV
+319 SSSGMNADAQTQILSLPWLTSDNLADIAKNGLPKRGNTYIPGSYM
-334 TNGSNFS
+334 
-341 LGEPGKPVPFGI
+341 PGALSSYGTSFQ
-353 ATDNNKIINLEESNK
+353 TDDLVESNK
-368 IRAHANE
+368 AKEFAN
-375 QLDKDFGYWQQI
+375 QAIDKEYEYLKTLNPNI
-387 DPSVTR
+387 TR
-393 DDIIEWEDKWAKN
+393 EDVLKWEDNYAKS
-406 NKATLAFNFVPSAKY
+406 NKTTAAFKYVPKAMY
-421 EEKYSQDIDKIKN
+421 EEKYKQDIDELKT
-434 GSFPNS
+434 GSLPGS
-440 IKDWAIEGQ
+440 VQDWYIDGETVEDQKDFHKAIGFS
-449 KLEDGDDWKDAIK
+449 D
-462 YDPKDNK
+462 DNK
-469 VVAVSTGWS
+469 VKEVSTAFAA
-478 GNGYMLAEITMQN
+478 NGAMAAFIIMED
-491 GKTIKA
+491 GKKYQA
-497 VRKPQE
+497 VRKPIE
-503 SDKAKF
+503 SDQSKF
-509 AIADSI
+509 IVANTL
-515 FNHYYD
+515 FNKYYD
-521 NNRGT
+521 NSRGEITFTDPITGLPIKMEKAVGPNGMEAMITMSLPKYNNRGQ
-526 SKFINPETGA
+526 
-536 PIIMNKFITPDGLK
+536 IIGYTEQQRLPFNSVIEKLTPL
-550 ATVTLQ
+550 VLEQ
-556 KPVYNNKGQLMGYE
+556 KYVSRERKLN
-570 NDPSYTNISYNDI
+570 PSYGG
-583 MQRLTPFV
+583 R
-591 LKDKYVNKYSKPRE
+591 
-605 SY
+605 

>member
-36 YQALI
+36 YQALL

-71 NLSDQLLRSGYN
+71 DLSDQLLRSGYN

-108 RANQAYQQYLK
+108 RASQAYQQYLK

-153 GANSNATYSP
+153 GAGSNATYSP
-163 WSSTKAVDLQELV
+163 WTSTKAVDLQELV

-212 ISPERIKN
+212 LSPERIKN

-273 YDFGLFKKYQQGLFN
+273 YDFGLFKKLQDGS
-288 DAEISKDAIAE
+288 I
-299 IISLDNMPIENLAE
+299 
-313 IAKVGK
+313 
-319 PKFSSSGDVSYFDAV
+319 SSSGMNADAQTQILSLPWLASDNLADIAKNGLPKRGNTYIPGSYM
-334 TNGSNFS
+334 
-341 LGEPGKPVPFGI
+341 PGALSSYGTSFQ
-353 ATDNNKIINLEESNK
+353 TDDLVESNK
-368 IRAHANE
+368 AKEFAN
-375 QLDKDFGYWQQI
+375 QAIDKEYEYLKTLNPNI
-387 DPSVTR
+387 TR
-393 DDIIEWEDKWAKN
+393 EDVLKWEDNYAKS
-406 NKATLAFNFVPSAKY
+406 NKTTAAFKYVPKAMY
-421 EEKYSQDIDKIKN
+421 EEKYKQDIDELKT
-434 GSFPNS
+434 GSLPGS
-440 IKDWAIEGQ
+440 VQDWYIDGETVEDQKDFHKAIGFS
-449 KLEDGDDWKDAIK
+449 D
-462 YDPKDNK
+462 DNK
-469 VVAVSTGWS
+469 VKEVSTAFAA
-478 GNGYMLAEITMQN
+478 NGAMAAFIIMED
-491 GKTIKA
+491 GKKYQA
-497 VRKPQE
+497 VRKPIE
-503 SDKAKF
+503 SDQSKF
-509 AIADSI
+509 IVANTL
-515 FNHYYD
+515 FNKYYD
-521 NNRGT
+521 NSRGEITFTDPITGLPIKMEKAVGPNGMEAMITMSLPKYNNRGQ
-526 SKFINPETGA
+526 
-536 PIIMNKFITPDGLK
+536 IIGYTEQQRLPFNSVIEKLTPL
-550 ATVTLQ
+550 VLEQ
-556 KPVYNNKGQLMGYE
+556 KYVSRERKLN
-570 NDPSYTNISYNDI
+570 PSYGG
-583 MQRLTPFV
+583 R
-591 LKDKYVNKYSKPRE
+591 
-605 SY
+605 

>member
-71 NLSDQLLRSGYN
+71 DLSDQLLRSGYN

-153 GANSNATYSP
+153 GASSNATYTP
-163 WSSTKAVDLQELV
+163 WASTKAVDLQELV

-265 NDVENKTN
+265 NDVENKTS
-273 YDFGLFKKYQQGLFN
+273 YDFGLFKKYQEGIFN

-299 IISLDNMPIENLAE
+299 IISLDNMPIENLAKV
-313 IAKVGK
+313 AKYGLGRGNAYR
-319 PKFSSSGDVSYFDAV
+319 PGSYMPGALSSYGTEFQ
-334 TNGSNFS
+334 TNNT
-341 LGEPGKPVPFGI
+341 K
-353 ATDNNKIINLEESNK
+353 ESEMIK
-368 IRAHANE
+368 SHANE
-375 QLDKDFGYWQQI
+375 QLDKDFSYWQQI

-393 DDIIEWEDKWAKN
+393 NDIIEWEDNWAKN

-449 KLEDGDDWKDAIK
+449 KLEDGDDWIDAIE

-491 GKTIKA
+491 GKTIRA

>member
-36 YQALI
+36 YQALL

-71 NLSDQLLRSGYN
+71 DLSDQLLRSGYN

-153 GANSNATYSP
+153 GASSNATYTP
-163 WSSTKAVDLQELV
+163 WASTKAVDLQELV

-226 MSNPEAMS
+226 ISNPEAMS

-265 NDVENKTN
+265 NDVENKTS
-273 YDFGLFKKYQQGLFN
+273 YDFGLFKKYQEGIFN

-313 IAKVGK
+313 VAKYGLERGNAYR
-319 PKFSSSGDVSYFDAV
+319 PGSYMPGALSSYGTEFQ
-334 TNGSNFS
+334 TNNT
-341 LGEPGKPVPFGI
+341 K
-353 ATDNNKIINLEESNK
+353 ESEMIK
-368 IRAHANE
+368 SHANE
-375 QLDKDFGYWQQI
+375 QLDKDFSYWQQI

-393 DDIIEWEDKWAKN
+393 NDIIEWEDNWAKN

-449 KLEDGDDWKDAIK
+449 KLEDGDDWIDAIE

-491 GKTIKA
+491 GKTIRA

>member
-36 YQALI
+36 YQALL

-71 NLSDQLLRSGYN
+71 DLSDQLLRSGYN

-108 RANQAYQQYLK
+108 RASQAYQQYLK

-153 GANSNATYSP
+153 GAGSNAIYSP
-163 WSSTKAVDLQELV
+163 WASTKAVDLQELV

-212 ISPERIKN
+212 LSPERIKN

-273 YDFGLFKKYQQGLFN
+273 YDFGLFKKLQDGS
-288 DAEISKDAIAE
+288 I
-299 IISLDNMPIENLAE
+299 
-313 IAKVGK
+313 
-319 PKFSSSGDVSYFDAV
+319 SSSGMNADAQTQILSLPWLTSDNLADIAKNGLPKRGNTYIPGSYM
-334 TNGSNFS
+334 
-341 LGEPGKPVPFGI
+341 PGALSSYGTSFQ
-353 ATDNNKIINLEESNK
+353 TDDLVESNK
-368 IRAHANE
+368 AKEFAN
-375 QLDKDFGYWQQI
+375 QAIDKEYEYLKTLNPNI
-387 DPSVTR
+387 TR
-393 DDIIEWEDKWAKN
+393 EDVLKWEDNYAKS
-406 NKATLAFNFVPSAKY
+406 NKTTAAFKYVPKAMY
-421 EEKYSQDIDKIKN
+421 EEKYKQDIDELKT
-434 GSFPNS
+434 GSLPGS
-440 IKDWAIEGQ
+440 VQDWYIDGETVEDQKDFHKAIGFS
-449 KLEDGDDWKDAIK
+449 D
-462 YDPKDNK
+462 DNK
-469 VVAVSTGWS
+469 VKEVSTAFAA
-478 GNGYMLAEITMQN
+478 NGAMAAFIIMED
-491 GKTIKA
+491 GKKYQA
-497 VRKPQE
+497 VRKPIE
-503 SDKAKF
+503 SDQSKF
-509 AIADSI
+509 IVANTL
-515 FNHYYD
+515 FNKYYD
-521 NNRGT
+521 NSRGEITFTDPITGLPIKMEKAVGPNGMEAMITMSLPKYNNRGQIIGYT
-526 SKFINPETGA
+526 EQQRLPFNSVIEKLTPLVLEQKYVSRESKLN
-536 PIIMNKFITPDGLK
+536 
-550 ATVTLQ
+550 
-556 KPVYNNKGQLMGYE
+556 
-570 NDPSYTNISYNDI
+570 PSYGG
-583 MQRLTPFV
+583 R
-591 LKDKYVNKYSKPRE
+591 
-605 SY
+605 

>member
-36 YQALI
+36 YQALL

-71 NLSDQLLRSGYN
+71 DLSDQLLRSGYN

-153 GANSNATYSP
+153 GASSNATYTP
-163 WSSTKAVDLQELV
+163 WASTKAVDLQELV

-234 YLKERQQLGL
+234 YLKERQQLRL

-265 NDVENKTN
+265 NDVENKTS
-273 YDFGLFKKYQQGLFN
+273 YDFGLFKKYQEGIFN

-299 IISLDNMPIENLAE
+299 IISLDNMPIENLAKV
-313 IAKVGK
+313 AKYGLGRGNAYR
-319 PKFSSSGDVSYFDAV
+319 PGSYMPGALSSYGTEFQ
-334 TNGSNFS
+334 TNNT
-341 LGEPGKPVPFGI
+341 K
-353 ATDNNKIINLEESNK
+353 ESEMIK
-368 IRAHANE
+368 SHANE
-375 QLDKDFGYWQQI
+375 QLDKDFSYWQQI

-393 DDIIEWEDKWAKN
+393 NDIIEWEDNWAKN

-449 KLEDGDDWKDAIK
+449 KLEDGDDWIDAIE

-491 GKTIKA
+491 GKTIRA

>member
-36 YQALI
+36 YQALL

-71 NLSDQLLRSGYN
+71 DLSDQLLRSGYN

-108 RANQAYQQYLK
+108 RASQAYQQYLK

-130 GEINRDQYERGLA
+130 GEINRDQYEKGLA

-153 GANSNATYSP
+153 GAGSNATYSP
-163 WSSTKAVDLQELV
+163 WYSTRAVDLQELV
-176 SKYGKEITPQTIAK
+176 SKYGKEITPQTIAR

-212 ISPERIKN
+212 LSPERIKN

-273 YDFGLFKKYQQGLFN
+273 YDFGLFKKLQDGS
-288 DAEISKDAIAE
+288 I
-299 IISLDNMPIENLAE
+299 
-313 IAKVGK
+313 
-319 PKFSSSGDVSYFDAV
+319 SSSGMNADAQTQILSLPWLASDNLADIAKNGLPKRGNTYIPGSYM
-334 TNGSNFS
+334 
-341 LGEPGKPVPFGI
+341 PGALSSYGTSFQ
-353 ATDNNKIINLEESNK
+353 TDDLVESNK
-368 IRAHANE
+368 AKEFAN
-375 QLDKDFGYWQQI
+375 QAIDKEYEYLKTLNPNI
-387 DPSVTR
+387 TR
-393 DDIIEWEDKWAKN
+393 EDVLKWEDNYAKS
-406 NKATLAFNFVPSAKY
+406 NKTTAAFKYVPKAMY
-421 EEKYSQDIDKIKN
+421 EEKYKQDIDELKT
-434 GSFPNS
+434 GSLPGS
-440 IKDWAIEGQ
+440 VQDWYIDGETVEDQKDFHKAIGFS
-449 KLEDGDDWKDAIK
+449 D
-462 YDPKDNK
+462 DNK
-469 VVAVSTGWS
+469 VKEVSTAFAA
-478 GNGYMLAEITMQN
+478 NGAMAAFIIMED
-491 GKTIKA
+491 GKKYQA
-497 VRKPQE
+497 VRKPIE
-503 SDKAKF
+503 SDQSKF
-509 AIADSI
+509 IVANTL
-515 FNHYYD
+515 FNKYYD
-521 NNRGT
+521 NSRGEITFTDPITGLPIKMEKAVGPNGMEAMITMSLPKYNNRGQ
-526 SKFINPETGA
+526 
-536 PIIMNKFITPDGLK
+536 IIGYTEQQRLPFNSVIEKLTPL
-550 ATVTLQ
+550 VLEQ
-556 KPVYNNKGQLMGYE
+556 KYVSRERKLN
-570 NDPSYTNISYNDI
+570 PSYGG
-583 MQRLTPFV
+583 R
-591 LKDKYVNKYSKPRE
+591 
-605 SY
+605 

>member
-36 YQALI
+36 YQALL

-71 NLSDQLLRSGYN
+71 DLSDQLLRSGYN

-153 GANSNATYSP
+153 GASSNATYSP
-163 WSSTKAVDLQELV
+163 WYSTRAVDLQELV
-176 SKYGKEITPQTIAK
+176 SKYGKEITPQTIAR

-244 TNNIMEDLDK
+244 TNNIMEDLYK

-273 YDFGLFKKYQQGLFN
+273 YDFGLFKKYQEGIFN

-299 IISLDNMPIENLAE
+299 IISLDNMPIENLAKV
-313 IAKVGK
+313 AKYGLGRGNAYR
-319 PKFSSSGDVSYFDAV
+319 PGSYMPGALSSYGTEFQ
-334 TNGSNFS
+334 TNNT
-341 LGEPGKPVPFGI
+341 K
-353 ATDNNKIINLEESNK
+353 ESEMIK
-368 IRAHANE
+368 SHANE
-375 QLDKDFGYWQQI
+375 QLDKDFSYWQQI
-387 DPSVTR
+387 NPSVTR

-449 KLEDGDDWKDAIK
+449 KLEDGDDWIDAIE

-491 GKTIKA
+491 GKTIRA

-570 NDPSYTNISYNDI
+570 NDP
-583 MQRLTPFV
+583 
-591 LKDKYVNKYSKPRE
+591 
-605 SY
+605 

>member
-36 YQALI
+36 YQALL

-71 NLSDQLLRSGYN
+71 DLSDQLLRSGYN

-108 RANQAYQQYLK
+108 RASQAYQQYLK

-153 GANSNATYSP
+153 GAGSNAIYSP
-163 WSSTKAVDLQELV
+163 WASTKAVDLQELV

-212 ISPERIKN
+212 LSPERIKN

-288 DAEISKDAIAE
+288 DVEISKDAIAE
-299 IISLDNMPIENLAE
+299 IISLDNMPIENLAHV
-313 IAKVGK
+313 AKYGLGRGNTYR
-319 PKFSSSGDVSYFDAV
+319 PGSYMPGALSSYGTEFQ
-334 TNGSNFS
+334 TNNT
-341 LGEPGKPVPFGI
+341 K
-353 ATDNNKIINLEESNK
+353 ESEMIK
-368 IRAHANE
+368 SHANE
-375 QLDKDFGYWQQI
+375 QLDKDFDYWQQI
-387 DPSVTR
+387 DPNVTR

-449 KLEDGDDWKDAIK
+449 RLEDGDDWIDAIE

-497 VRKPQE
+497 IRKPQE

-521 NNRGT
+521 NNRGI
-526 SKFINPETGA
+526 SKFVNPETGA